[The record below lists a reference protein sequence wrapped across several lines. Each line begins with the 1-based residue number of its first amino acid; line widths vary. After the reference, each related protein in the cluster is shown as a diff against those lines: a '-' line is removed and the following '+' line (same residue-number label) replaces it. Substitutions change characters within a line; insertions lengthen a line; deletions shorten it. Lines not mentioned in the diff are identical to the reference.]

1 MYDEEIFLAPIDVF
15 TDIMVRLFNG
25 STASE
30 GRVEVF
36 HNGYWGTIC
45 QDNFTSKDARV
56 ICNMLGYKDS

>member
-1 MYDEEIFLAPIDVF
+1 MLQ
-15 TDIMVRLFNG
+15 TDIMVRLSNG

>member
-1 MYDEEIFLAPIDVF
+1 MHDEEILLTPIDVF
-15 TDIMVRLFNG
+15 TDIMVRIFNG

-56 ICNMLGYKDS
+56 I